1 MEHNVLIIIAI
12 ETEKETISKHF
23 GGVDCSGP
31 LKEVDKKLQPNSGC
45 LLLFSTVGFY

>member
-1 MEHNVLIIIAI
+1 MLIAI
-12 ETEKETISKHF
+12 TIKTEQETISKYF

-45 LLLFSTVGFY
+45 LLLFSTVAFY